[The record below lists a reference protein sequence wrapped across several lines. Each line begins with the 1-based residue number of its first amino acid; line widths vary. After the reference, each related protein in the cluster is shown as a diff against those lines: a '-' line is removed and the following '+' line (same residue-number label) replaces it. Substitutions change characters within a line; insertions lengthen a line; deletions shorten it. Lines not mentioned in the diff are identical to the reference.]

1 MAMGE
6 EADQGLW
13 ERRIMYSG
21 THYKV
26 ADAGTEEADGTHDG
40 GQDEQSWHHQ
50 PARVE
55 RGGEMLE
62 DHDSHEDTK
71 CSASGVNAER
81 EALTACRQ

>member
-1 MAMGE
+1 MGVAMGE
-6 EADQGLW
+6 EADRGLR
-13 ERRIMYSG
+13 ERRIMCSV

-40 GQDEQSWHHQ
+40 GQDEQSWHKQ

-71 CSASGVNAER
+71 
-81 EALTACRQ
+81 